1 MSFSCPV
8 NDLIKARFSC
18 RSYESKPVAPSL
30 LFNLENFIQTSLQ
43 PPFGSKVRYIITAA
57 SDSARRE
64 LKNLGT
70 YGYIKGSSAFIIGVV
85 KRGEKDLEDFGYTL
99 EQIILS
105 ATDQGLGTCWLGGT
119 FTRSTFNQKINPA
132 RDEIFPA
139 AVSLGYPALDPGIS
153 SKLIRR
159 AVGAQRRFPWETL
172 FFKGAF
178 GNSLLPESAGAY
190 TIPLEMLRLAPSASN
205 KQPWR
210 VLLQDNAFHFYLQR
224 TPAYP
229 GFLATTFLGVADI
242 QRVDMGIAMCHFE
255 LSARE
260 QGLQGRWVVSQPS
273 QKSPPH
279 TEYSASWIIK

>member
-18 RSYESKPVAPSL
+18 RSYDARPLAPSML
-30 LFNLENFIQTSLQ
+30 VTMEHFIRTSLQ

-57 SDSARRE
+57 SDSTRRE

-70 YGYIKGSSAFIIGVV
+70 YGYIKSSSAFIIGVV
-85 KRGEKDLEDFGYTL
+85 KRGEKDLEEFGYTL

-139 AVSLGYPALDPGIS
+139 AVSLGYPALHPAAT

-159 AVGAQRRFPWETL
+159 AVGAQRRMPWEML
-172 FFKGAF
+172 FFKEAF
-178 GNSLLPESAGAY
+178 GNSLLPESAAEY
-190 TIPLEMLRLAPSASN
+190 STPLEMLRLAPSASN

-224 TPAYP
+224 TPGYP
-229 GFLATTFLGVADI
+229 GFLATTLLGVEDI

-260 QGLQGRWVVSQPS
+260 QGLQGQWVVSQPS
-273 QKSPPH
+273 QKCPPN
-279 TEYSASWIIK
+279 TEYSTSWIIK